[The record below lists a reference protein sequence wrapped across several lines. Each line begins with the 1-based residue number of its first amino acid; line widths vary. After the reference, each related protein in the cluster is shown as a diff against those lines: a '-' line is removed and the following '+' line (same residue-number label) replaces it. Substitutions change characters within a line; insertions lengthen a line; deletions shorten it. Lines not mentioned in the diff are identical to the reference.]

1 MTLSKGILTYFEAV
15 APLSISPESD
25 GGITI
30 RESHYGPVVR
40 ALPHFLLHVMALL
53 GGREGV
59 YRNLKVTELKLT
71 REALLQYIKTPY
83 KRQFIDK

>member
-1 MTLSKGILTYFEAV
+1 
-15 APLSISPESD
+15 
-25 GGITI
+25 
-30 RESHYGPVVR
+30 
-40 ALPHFLLHVMALL
+40 MALL